1 MQSLQSYMNHHFKG
15 LALAPA
21 LFYSWSPAIR
31 YEISD
36 PMISVNEPVVTQLK
50 QAFHRSI
57 TLFDEVFRGTDEMML
72 ITDVH
77 TTVSNSYLQKSPL
90 NVYLKYVKQRD
101 VLTRLQHEVIPDLP
115 EEEEDQRVIH
125 RFSLLC
131 KKGDIRY
138 QQLLQAICHEDFA
151 HPSTILK
158 SNPSSGVEVYFI
170 NVTWNLIY
178 HLYDD
183 RGCDILASDKND
195 IRFLYETYND
205 WILDY
210 DRNVIDETFHDKD
223 RELGS
228 HLV

>member
-1 MQSLQSYMNHHFKG
+1 MPTLQSYMDLHFKE
-15 LALAPA
+15 LTLAPS

-36 PMISVNEPVVTQLK
+36 PSVSINEPVVIQLK

-57 TLFDEVFRGTDEMML
+57 TLFDEVFSGTDEMML

-77 TTVSNSYLQKSPL
+77 TTLSNSYLRKRPL

-101 VLTRLQHEVIPDLP
+101 VLTELRHEVIPDP
-115 EEEEDQRVIH
+115 YEEEEDQRVIH

-138 QQLLQAICHEDFA
+138 QQLLQAICYEDFA

-170 NVTWNLIY
+170 NITRDMIY

-183 RGCDILASDKND
+183 RGCDILAADKND
-195 IRFLYETYND
+195 IRLLYESYND

-210 DRNVIDETFHDKD
+210 DRIAIDETFCNSD
-223 RELGS
+223 G
-228 HLV
+228 

>member
-1 MQSLQSYMNHHFKG
+1 MDHHFKE
-15 LALAPA
+15 LTLAPA
-21 LFYSWSPAIR
+21 LFYSWSPALR

-36 PMISVNEPVVTQLK
+36 PTISVNDPVVSQLK

-57 TLFDEVFRGTDEMML
+57 TLFDEVFRGTEEMML

-77 TTVSNSYLQKSPL
+77 TTLSNSYLRKRPL

-101 VLTRLQHEVIPDLP
+101 VLTGVRHEVIPVPLA
-115 EEEEDQRVIH
+115 EEEDQRVIH

-131 KKGDIRY
+131 KKEDIRY
-138 QQLLQAICHEDFA
+138 QQLLQAICYEDFA

-158 SNPSSGVEVYFI
+158 NNPSSGVEVYFI
-170 NVTWNLIY
+170 NVTRNMLY

-183 RGCDILASDKND
+183 RGCDILAADKND
-195 IRFLYETYND
+195 LRFLYETYND

-210 DRNVIDETFHDKD
+210 DRKAIDETFHDKG

>member
-1 MQSLQSYMNHHFKG
+1 MQSLQSYMDHHFKV

-21 LFYSWSPAIR
+21 LFYSWSPALR

-36 PMISVNEPVVTQLK
+36 PTISVNVPVVTQLK

-77 TTVSNSYLQKSPL
+77 TTLSNSYLRKRPL

-101 VLTRLQHEVIPDLP
+101 MLTGVRHEVIPDSL

-125 RFSLLC
+125 RFSLCC

-138 QQLLQAICHEDFA
+138 QQLLQAICYEDFA
-151 HPSTILK
+151 HPSKILK

-170 NVTWNLIY
+170 NVTRSMIY

-183 RGCDILASDKND
+183 CGCDILAANKND

-210 DRNVIDETFHDKD
+210 DRKVIDETFQDKH
-223 RELGS
+223 R
-228 HLV
+228 

>member
-1 MQSLQSYMNHHFKG
+1 MQSLQSYMDHHFKE
-15 LALAPA
+15 LTLAPA
-21 LFYSWSPAIR
+21 LFYSWTPAIR

-36 PMISVNEPVVTQLK
+36 PTFSLNEPVMTQLK

-57 TLFDEVFRGTDEMML
+57 TLFDEVFRGTDEIML

-77 TTVSNSYLQKSPL
+77 TTLSNSYLRKRPL
-90 NVYLKYVKQRD
+90 NVYLKYVKQHD
-101 VLTRLQHEVIPDLP
+101 DLSRLRHEVIPDP
-115 EEEEDQRVIH
+115 FEEEEEQRVNH

-138 QQLLQAICHEDFA
+138 QQLLQAICYEDFA
-151 HPSTILK
+151 HSSTILK

-170 NVTWNLIY
+170 NVTRNMIY

-183 RGCDILASDKND
+183 RGCDILAADKND

-223 RELGS
+223 R
-228 HLV
+228 

>member
-1 MQSLQSYMNHHFKG
+1 MTSLQSYMDHHFKG
-15 LALAPA
+15 LTLAPA
-21 LFYSWSPAIR
+21 LFYSSYPAIR
-31 YEISD
+31 YEITNPTISLND
-36 PMISVNEPVVTQLK
+36 PVEIQLK

-77 TTVSNSYLQKSPL
+77 TSLSNSYLRKKPL

-101 VLTRLQHEVIPDLP
+101 VLTGLRHEVIPDPL
-115 EEEEDQRVIH
+115 EEEENQRVIH

-138 QQLLQAICHEDFA
+138 QQLLQAICYEDFA

-158 SNPSSGVEVYFI
+158 NNPSSGVEVYFI
-170 NVTWNLIY
+170 NVTGNLIY

-183 RGCDILASDKND
+183 RGCDILAADKHD
-195 IRFLYETYND
+195 LRFLYETYND

-223 RELGS
+223 R
-228 HLV
+228 